1 MPSASK
7 ISVKQ
12 QIADNKTIVSQMG
25 QKVIGLDG
33 PNFGFICGFCG
44 FRLKKYENRSYYLQQ
59 MIK

>member
-33 PNFGFICGFCG
+33 PKFAKGVAIG
-44 FRLKKYENRSYYLQQ
+44 LE
-59 MIK
+59 